1 MNTEIDISNV
11 TLHTDRMILR
21 PWRQTDLDDL
31 YAYASV
37 DGVGQ
42 MAGWKPHES
51 KEESQK
57 ILDMFIGHK
66 KTFALEYQGKVIGSL
81 GIEQYNEDHFPEFA
95 DKKCREIG
103 YVLSK
108 EYWGQGLMPEAVKEV
123 IRHLFEVVG
132 LDVIFCGHFLWNK
145 QSQRVQEKCGFKHYA
160 FDTYET
166 KVDTTEEDEVNIL
179 TREDWQAESVVIRD
193 YAAFDFNEIMNLYS
207 WTGYRYYDEDQA
219 LQYVKIKNL
228 QMAGFSI
235 DEIRGLLD
243 ADNDTIFKAF
253 SAKIKEQEDRLQKT
267 REIRQSYLSE
277 VQRMKEKVK
286 EFRETVLSLM
296 EDYDPT
302 EEFGITADE
311 YREIVDSLTT
321 YLDTHEFTEGDFD
334 YDLSD
339 DGDAAREEPE
349 YLNVLNNPDFEVI
362 YEQHGWEHAREVIGK
377 FTVPDDG
384 KEYML
389 LFTISKD
396 KENPTAFANTALS
409 VMLGANLKSR
419 ERTCQNSQKL
429 GCNVTVSEDGQNH
442 FWLLKR
448 K

>member
-1 MNTEIDISNV
+1 MTIKEFSRLCGCNPQ
-11 TLHTDRMILR
+11 TLRYYDHV
-21 PWRQTDLDDL
+21 DLL
-31 YAYASV
+31 
-37 DGVGQ
+37 
-42 MAGWKPHES
+42 KP
-51 KEESQK
+51 
-57 ILDMFIGHK
+57 
-66 KTFALEYQGKVIGSL
+66 V
-81 GIEQYNEDHFPEFA
+81 
-95 DKKCREIG
+95 
-103 YVLSK
+103 
-108 EYWGQGLMPEAVKEV
+108 
-123 IRHLFEVVG
+123 
-132 LDVIFCGHFLWNK
+132 
-145 QSQRVQEKCGFKHYA
+145 
-160 FDTYET
+160 
-166 KVDTTEEDEVNIL
+166 KVD
-179 TREDWQAESVVIRD
+179 
-193 YAAFDFNEIMNLYS
+193 S

-235 DEIRGLLD
+235 DEIKGLLG

-267 REIRQSYLSE
+267 REIQQSYLSE
-277 VQRMKEKVK
+277 VQHMKEKVK
-286 EFRETVLSLM
+286 EFREAVLSLM

-334 YDLSD
+334 YDLSSD
-339 DGDAAREEPE
+339 EADVHEEPQ
-349 YLNVLNNPDFEVI
+349 YLNVLNNPDYEVI
-362 YEQHGWEHAREVIGK
+362 YEQHGWEHVREVIGK
-377 FTVPDDG
+377 YTVPDDG

-396 KENPTAFANTALS
+396 KENQTAFANTALA
-409 VMLGANLKSR
+409 VLLAHNVTTRLETRK
-419 ERTCQNSQKL
+419 TSQKL